1 MSENNVLPVILAG
14 GKSRRFGADKA
25 DAKLGDKSLIDYT
38 INKLEPKFAEI
49 LVITNNPIQ
58 VSKNNIFFI
67 KDTMSGQL
75 GPLVGIL
82 SAMEWV
88 KNNDKNYEWIISFPC
103 DTPFF
108 EEEIID
114 EVIKSQKSSDKKLL
128 FLKSGNKRHNIFGLW
143 SIELMEQLRND
154 INQGARKVEDW
165 ANKIGTEIVEINSE
179 SDKSFLNI
187 NTKLDLEDAQKKLK

>member
-25 DAKLGDKSLIDYT
+25 VAKLGDKSLIDYT

-49 LVITNNPIQ
+49 LVITNNPKQ

-108 EEEIID
+108 EEKIID
-114 EVIKSQKSSDKKLL
+114 KVINSQKSSDKKLL

-187 NTKLDLEDAQKKLK
+187 NTKLDLKDAQKKLK

>member
-25 DAKLGDKSLIDYT
+25 VAKLGDKSLIDYT

-49 LVITNNPIQ
+49 LVITNNPMQ

-67 KDTMSGQL
+67 KDTLAGQL

-88 KNNDKNYEWIISFPC
+88 KNNDKTYEWIISFPC

-114 EVIKSQKSSDKKLL
+114 KVINSQKSSDKKLL

>member
-25 DAKLGDKSLIDYT
+25 VAKLGDKSLIDYT

-49 LVITNNPIQ
+49 LVITNYPMQ
-58 VSKNNIFFI
+58 VTKNNIFFI

>member
-1 MSENNVLPVILAG
+1 MSENNILPIILAG

-25 DAKLGDKSLIDYT
+25 FAKLGDKSLIDYT
-38 INKLEPKFAEI
+38 INKLELKFTEI
-49 LVITNNPIQ
+49 LVITNNPKKS
-58 VSKNNIFFI
+58 SKNNIFFT
-67 KDTMSGQL
+67 KDTITGQL

-82 SAMEWV
+82 SAMEWI

-108 EEEIID
+108 EEKIID
-114 EVIKSQKSSDKKLL
+114 KVINIQKSSNKKLF

-143 SIELMEQLRND
+143 SIDLMEQLRND

-165 ANKIGTEIVEINSE
+165 ANKIGTEIIEINSE
-179 SDKSFLNI
+179 SDNNFLNI
-187 NTKLDLEDAQKKLK
+187 NTILDLEEANKKLK

>member
-25 DAKLGDKSLIDYT
+25 VAKLGEKSLIDYT
-38 INKLEPKFAEI
+38 INKLKSKFAEI
-49 LVITNNPIQ
+49 LIITNNSMQ

-67 KDTMSGQL
+67 KDTMAGQL

-108 EEEIID
+108 EEKIID
-114 EVIKSQKSSDKKLL
+114 KVINSQKSSDKKLL

-154 INQGARKVEDW
+154 INQGARKVEDLSL
-165 ANKIGTEIVEINSE
+165 IHI
-179 SDKSFLNI
+179 
-187 NTKLDLEDAQKKLK
+187 

>member
-25 DAKLGDKSLIDYT
+25 VAKLGEKSLIDYT

-49 LVITNNPIQ
+49 LVITNNPMQ

-67 KDTMSGQL
+67 KDTMAGQL

-108 EEEIID
+108 EEKIID
-114 EVIKSQKSSDKKLL
+114 KVINSQKSSDKKLL

-187 NTKLDLEDAQKKLK
+187 NTKLDLEEAQKKLK

>member
-1 MSENNVLPVILAG
+1 MSENNILPIILAG
-14 GKSRRFGADKA
+14 GKSRRFGTDKA
-25 DAKLGDKSLIDYT
+25 FAKLGDKSLIDYT
-38 INKLEPKFAEI
+38 INKLEPKFSEI
-49 LVITNNPIQ
+49 LVITNNPTQ
-58 VSKNNIFFI
+58 SSKNNIFFI
-67 KDTMSGQL
+67 KDTITGQL

-88 KNNDKNYEWIISFPC
+88 KNNDRNYEWIISFPC

-108 EEEIID
+108 EEKIID
-114 EVIKSQKSSDKKLL
+114 KVINSQKSSDKKLF
-128 FLKSGNKRHNIFGLW
+128 FLKNGNKRHNIFGLW

-179 SDKSFLNI
+179 TDKSFLNI
-187 NTKLDLEDAQKKLK
+187 NTKLDFEEAQKKLK

>member
-14 GKSRRFGADKA
+14 GKSRRFGANKA
-25 DAKLGDKSLIDYT
+25 VAKLGDKSLIDYT

-49 LVITNNPIQ
+49 LVITNNPMQ

-67 KDTMSGQL
+67 KDTMAGQL

-114 EVIKSQKSSDKKLL
+114 KVINSQKSSDKKLL

>member
-25 DAKLGDKSLIDYT
+25 VAKLGDKSLIDYT

-49 LVITNNPIQ
+49 LVITNNPKQ

-114 EVIKSQKSSDKKLL
+114 KVINSQKSSDKKLL

-187 NTKLDLEDAQKKLK
+187 NTKLDLEEAQKKLK

>member
-25 DAKLGDKSLIDYT
+25 VAKLGDKSLIDYT

-49 LVITNNPIQ
+49 LVITNNPMQ

-67 KDTMSGQL
+67 KDTLAGQL

-114 EVIKSQKSSDKKLL
+114 KVINSQKSSDKKLL

>member
-25 DAKLGDKSLIDYT
+25 VAKLGEKSLIDYT

-49 LVITNNPIQ
+49 LVITNNPMQ

-67 KDTMSGQL
+67 KDTMAGQL

-114 EVIKSQKSSDKKLL
+114 KVINSQKSSDKKLL

>member
-25 DAKLGDKSLIDYT
+25 VAKLGEKSLIDYT

-108 EEEIID
+108 EEKIID
-114 EVIKSQKSSDKKLL
+114 KVINSQKSSDKKLL

-187 NTKLDLEDAQKKLK
+187 NTKLDLEEAQKKLK

>member
-25 DAKLGDKSLIDYT
+25 VAKLGEKSLIDYT

-49 LVITNNPIQ
+49 LVITNKPMQ

-67 KDTMSGQL
+67 KDIMSGQL

-114 EVIKSQKSSDKKLL
+114 KVINSQKSSDKKLL

-187 NTKLDLEDAQKKLK
+187 NTKLDLEEAQKKLK

>member
-25 DAKLGDKSLIDYT
+25 VAKLGEKSLIDYT

-67 KDTMSGQL
+67 KDTMAGQL

-108 EEEIID
+108 EEKIID
-114 EVIKSQKSSDKKLL
+114 KVINSQKMATKDTTYLGYGLL
-128 FLKSGNKRHNIFGLW
+128 N
-143 SIELMEQLRND
+143 
-154 INQGARKVEDW
+154 
-165 ANKIGTEIVEINSE
+165 
-179 SDKSFLNI
+179 
-187 NTKLDLEDAQKKLK
+187 

>member
-25 DAKLGDKSLIDYT
+25 VAKLVDKSLIDYT

-49 LVITNNPIQ
+49 LVITNNPMQ

-114 EVIKSQKSSDKKLL
+114 KVINSQKSSDKKLL

-187 NTKLDLEDAQKKLK
+187 NTKLDLEDAQQKLK

>member
-25 DAKLGDKSLIDYT
+25 VAKLGDKSLIDYT

-114 EVIKSQKSSDKKLL
+114 KVINSQKSSDKKLL

>member
-25 DAKLGDKSLIDYT
+25 VAKLGDKSLIDYT

-108 EEEIID
+108 EEKIID
-114 EVIKSQKSSDKKLL
+114 KVINSQKSSDKKLL

-165 ANKIGTEIVEINSE
+165 ANKIGAEIVEINSE

>member
-25 DAKLGDKSLIDYT
+25 VAKLGDKSLIDYT

-49 LVITNNPIQ
+49 LVITNNPMQ

-114 EVIKSQKSSDKKLL
+114 KVINSQKSSDKKLL

-187 NTKLDLEDAQKKLK
+187 NTKLDLEDAQ

>member
-25 DAKLGDKSLIDYT
+25 VAKLGEKSLIDYT

-49 LVITNNPIQ
+49 LIITNNTMQ

-67 KDTMSGQL
+67 KDTLAGQL

-108 EEEIID
+108 EEKIID
-114 EVIKSQKSSDKKLL
+114 KVINSQKSSDKKLL

>member
-25 DAKLGDKSLIDYT
+25 VAKLGDKSLIDYT

-49 LVITNNPIQ
+49 LVITNNPKQ

-114 EVIKSQKSSDKKLL
+114 KVINSQKSSDKKLL

>member
-25 DAKLGDKSLIDYT
+25 VAKLGDKSLIDYT
-38 INKLEPKFAEI
+38 INKLEPKFDEI

-67 KDTMSGQL
+67 KDTLAGQL

-108 EEEIID
+108 EEKIID
-114 EVIKSQKSSDKKLL
+114 KVINSQKSSDKKLL

-154 INQGARKVEDW
+154 INQGARKVEEW

-187 NTKLDLEDAQKKLK
+187 NTKLDLEEAQKKLK

>member
-25 DAKLGDKSLIDYT
+25 VAKLGEKSLIDYT

-49 LVITNNPIQ
+49 LIITNNTMQ

-67 KDTMSGQL
+67 KDTLAGQL

-108 EEEIID
+108 EEKIID
-114 EVIKSQKSSDKKLL
+114 KVINSQKSSDKKIF

-165 ANKIGTEIVEINSE
+165 ANKIGAEIVEINSE

>member
-25 DAKLGDKSLIDYT
+25 VAKLGEKSLIDYT

-49 LVITNNPIQ
+49 LIITNNTMQ

-67 KDTMSGQL
+67 KDTMAGQL

-114 EVIKSQKSSDKKLL
+114 KVINSQKSSDKKLL

-165 ANKIGTEIVEINSE
+165 ANKIGAEIVEINSE

>member
-14 GKSRRFGADKA
+14 GKSRRFGADKTV
-25 DAKLGDKSLIDYT
+25 AKLGEKSLIDYT

-49 LVITNNPIQ
+49 LVITNNPMQ

-67 KDTMSGQL
+67 KDTMAGQL

-114 EVIKSQKSSDKKLL
+114 KVINSQKSSDKKLL

-187 NTKLDLEDAQKKLK
+187 NTKLDLEEAQKKLK

>member
-25 DAKLGDKSLIDYT
+25 VAKLGEKSLIDYT

-49 LVITNNPIQ
+49 LIITNNTMQ

-67 KDTMSGQL
+67 KDTLAGQL

-114 EVIKSQKSSDKKLL
+114 KVINSQKSSDKKLL

>member
-25 DAKLGDKSLIDYT
+25 VAKLGDKSLIDYT

-49 LVITNNPIQ
+49 LVITNNPMQ
-58 VSKNNIFFI
+58 VSKDNIFFI

-114 EVIKSQKSSDKKLL
+114 KVINSQKSSDKKLL

>member
-25 DAKLGDKSLIDYT
+25 VAKLGDKSLIDYT

-49 LVITNNPIQ
+49 LVITNNPMQ

>member
-25 DAKLGDKSLIDYT
+25 VAKLGDKSLIDYT

-49 LVITNNPIQ
+49 LVITNYPMQ

-67 KDTMSGQL
+67 KDTMAGHL

-82 SAMEWV
+82 SAMEWI

-108 EEEIID
+108 EVEIID
-114 EVIKSQKSSDKKLL
+114 KIINSQKSSNKKIF

-187 NTKLDLEDAQKKLK
+187 NTKLDLEEAQKKLK

>member
-25 DAKLGDKSLIDYT
+25 VAKLGEKSLIDYT

-49 LVITNNPIQ
+49 LVITNNPMQ

-67 KDTMSGQL
+67 KDTMAGQL

-108 EEEIID
+108 EKEIID
-114 EVIKSQKSSDKKLL
+114 KVINSQKSSDKKLL

>member
-25 DAKLGDKSLIDYT
+25 VAKLGDKSLIDYT

-49 LVITNNPIQ
+49 LVITNNPMQ

-114 EVIKSQKSSDKKLL
+114 KVINSQKSSDKKLL

>member
-25 DAKLGDKSLIDYT
+25 VAKLGEKSLIDYT

-49 LVITNNPIQ
+49 LVITNNPMQ

-67 KDTMSGQL
+67 KDTMAGQL

-114 EVIKSQKSSDKKLL
+114 KVINSQKSSDKKLL

-187 NTKLDLEDAQKKLK
+187 NTKLDLEEAQKKLK

>member
-14 GKSRRFGADKA
+14 GKSRRFGANKA
-25 DAKLGDKSLIDYT
+25 VAKLGDKSLIDYT

-67 KDTMSGQL
+67 KDTMAGQL

-108 EEEIID
+108 EEKIID
-114 EVIKSQKSSDKKLL
+114 KVINSQKSSDKKLL

-187 NTKLDLEDAQKKLK
+187 NTKLDLEEAQKKLK

>member
-25 DAKLGDKSLIDYT
+25 VAKLGDKSLIDYT

-49 LVITNNPIQ
+49 LVITNNPKQ

-67 KDTMSGQL
+67 KDTLAGQL

-114 EVIKSQKSSDKKLL
+114 KVINSQKSSDKKLL

>member
-25 DAKLGDKSLIDYT
+25 VAKLGEKSLIDYT

-49 LVITNNPIQ
+49 LVITNNPMQ

-67 KDTMSGQL
+67 KDTMAGQL

-108 EEEIID
+108 EEKIID
-114 EVIKSQKSSDKKLL
+114 KVINSQKSSDKKLL

>member
-25 DAKLGDKSLIDYT
+25 VAKLGDKSLIDYT

-49 LVITNNPIQ
+49 LVITNNPMQ

-108 EEEIID
+108 EEKIID
-114 EVIKSQKSSDKKLL
+114 KVINSQKSSDKKLL

-187 NTKLDLEDAQKKLK
+187 NTKLDLEEAQKKLK

>member
-14 GKSRRFGADKA
+14 GKSRRFGADKTV
-25 DAKLGDKSLIDYT
+25 AKLGEKSLIDYT

-67 KDTMSGQL
+67 KDTLAGQL

-108 EEEIID
+108 EEKIID
-114 EVIKSQKSSDKKLL
+114 KVINSQKSSDKKLL